1 MAEVVTWNDKEAN
14 MEKKPKTYNDF
25 QYDTQTD
32 GGCLTKLNEINQLI
46 KTIEDDVENIGNNYT
61 KLQAL
66 YNNFTDFNDVMNY
79 NTMTLKNSTA
89 NIADAYLEIV
99 NGLQLQVEKL
109 EQSSGELMEDIG
121 SINQLVSSGGS
132 SAVDYS
138 SYGFGAI
145 LGNDIGN
152 IPSNVYAPPSP
163 SDNPVN
169 VYAPP
174 SPSDNPVN
182 VYAPPSPSDYPVN
195 VYAPPSPS
203 DNTIELEPI
212 DLDDYE
218 PIELEPLNPK
228 DYDPIELE
236 PVSPFIELE
245 DIKPDM
251 PVVVYAPP
259 RDIKLEEDPPE
270 PIMFVYA
277 APDPSD
283 LPVNVYAP
291 PNPSDLPVD
300 VYAPP
305 RGIDLPVDVYA
316 PPRAIDL
323 PVDVY
328 APPRPVNLVSEVYAA
343 PKTTDE
349 DK

>member
-152 IPSNVYAPPSP
+152 IPS
-163 SDNPVN
+163 N